1 MGTIISSFLLIFL
14 AEMGDKTQLLA
25 LAFSTKYKI
34 KQVLIGVFL
43 GAFLNHG
50 LAIVF
55 ASFISNYVSLDLIKV
70 VAAIM
75 FIIFGLWSLKLE
87 YEDEDEEDEASFSF
101 KTPILTVA
109 SAFFIGELGDKTQLT
124 AMTLGAKSAYPFL
137 TLLGTTSGMIAVSLI
152 GILVGK
158 VLGKRIPEVTMKV
171 LASIIFLGF
180 GLSGLYSSVDK
191 IYFTPTYITLFS
203 FILALSIGIILK
215 MNSKNHNIYYEK
227 KLAELIAKCRH
238 CDIHY
243 TNCITAMQI
252 RELTQKYVGQDLP
265 YIGDIILYFESMKK
279 VAPKKATDLEKIFH
293 TKI

>member
-34 KQVLIGVFL
+34 NQVLIGVFL

-191 IYFTPTYITLFS
+191 IYFTPTYIALFS

-215 MNSKNHNIYYEK
+215 TNSKNHNIYYEK

-238 CDIHY
+238 CDIHD

-279 VAPKKATDLEKIFH
+279 VAPKKATNLEKIFH